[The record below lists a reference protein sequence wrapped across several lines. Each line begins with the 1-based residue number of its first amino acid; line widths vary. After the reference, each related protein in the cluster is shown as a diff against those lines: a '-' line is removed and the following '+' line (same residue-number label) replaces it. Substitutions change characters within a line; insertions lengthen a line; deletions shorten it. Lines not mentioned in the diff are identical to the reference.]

1 MQDKLDQEQLGKI
14 ILDMFL
20 STRLLFYFCVSLCVQ
35 LFAVFHSGASPR
47 LDWFVFENVPEYPTD
62 YLAPLEQKYAYEET
76 LISPQR
82 FGKPMNRPRLPKPIH
97 ACVIKRYI
105 PHLLLWTCIYIKTY
119 IHVIA
124 EKNPPG
130 CASIGSTIT
139 RRSIFGRALACG
151 KYWSWCAHFPN
162 STWMLIRCIGCC
174 LQNWH
179 IAIFYFV
186 LLLLYAFG
194 YMHLKP
200 TSVIWS
206 SANLIN

>member
-1 MQDKLDQEQLGKI
+1 MFFFSLGLLATLRMGNREGMTGNQIKRECHEVWMQDKLDQEQLGKI

-20 STRLLFYFCVSLCVQ
+20 STRLLFYFCVSLFVQ

-105 PHLLLWTCIYIKTY
+105 PHLLL
-119 IHVIA
+119 
-124 EKNPPG
+124 
-130 CASIGSTIT
+130 
-139 RRSIFGRALACG
+139 
-151 KYWSWCAHFPN
+151 
-162 STWMLIRCIGCC
+162 
-174 LQNWH
+174 
-179 IAIFYFV
+179 
-186 LLLLYAFG
+186 
-194 YMHLKP
+194 
-200 TSVIWS
+200 
-206 SANLIN
+206 